1 MDIAIFAAATVI
13 SIGVAV
19 YMYALSNIKKIKAN
33 WPEYRCNPIYMPMA
47 GLVGQDVFTNF
58 TGCIMK
64 NFQDY
69 AGFMMDPIM
78 SLFSDLTS
86 GVTEISGA
94 MDDMRGMMS
103 DVRGG
108 FLGIVGT
115 VFGKIENL
123 MSQFQYII
131 IRMRTLLARVIGIM
145 MSFMYIFY
153 GGMQTGESVGA
164 GPIGKTVS
172 FLCFDPFTEIET
184 FYGEKILMSNAPL
197 GLKLKNGATVTS
209 MYMLAGAGVDMY
221 TLDGVSVSGN
231 HKVMFGVN
239 PIAVKYHPLATPSS
253 SVPILVCLD
262 TSNNRIQINNTE
274 FLDFSEDTR
283 FSKCLRRRNSVEM
296 YYNQCISPANKVSV
310 LGHQHI
316 HGVSKDTLV
325 VMRGGTLT
333 PIKDITLHS
342 VLEDGSV
349 VRGIV
354 YHSSNSFQFC
364 ELDSDIF
371 VHPRVW
377 VFDDKDNIY
386 AAPNISE
393 IKIKSTPAIIYNLI
407 TDSSKFT
414 VANDKG
420 KKFTILDQ
428 LEDLNE
434 FRSIYNNPVITSVG
448 C

>member
-1 MDIAIFAAATVI
+1 MDIAIVAIATIV
-13 SIGVAV
+13 SVGATV
-19 YMYALSNIKKIKAN
+19 YMYAMTNIKKLKAN
-33 WPEYRCNPIYMPMA
+33 WPQYRCNPMYMPMA

-78 SLFSDLTS
+78 SIFTDMSDS
-86 GVTEISGA
+86 VGEIGSA

-131 IRMRTLLARVIGIM
+131 IRMRTLLARVVGIM

-172 FLCFDPFTEIET
+172 FLCFDPLTEIET
-184 FYGEKILMSNAPL
+184 FYGEKIPMSSASL
-197 GLKLKNGATVTS
+197 GTKLKNGATVTS
-209 MYMLAGAGVDMY
+209 VYMLVGVGVDMY
-221 TLDGVSVSGN
+221 TLDGVNVSGN
-231 HKVMFGVN
+231 HKVIYGDN
-239 PIAVKYHPLATPSS
+239 PIPVKQHPLAKRSNS
-253 SVPILVCLD
+253 LPILVCID
-262 TSNNRIQINNTE
+262 TSNNRINTE
-274 FLDFSEDTR
+274 FLDFSEDTK
-283 FSKCLRRRNSVEM
+283 FGKCLRRRNNIEV
-296 YYNQCISPANKVSV
+296 YYNQRVSEDNKVSI

-316 HGVSKDTLV
+316 HGVSKDTKI
-325 VMRGGTLT
+325 VMWGGQLCS
-333 PIKDITLHS
+333 IKDIGLQD
-342 VLEDGSV
+342 VLQDGSI
-349 VRGIV
+349 VRGV
-354 YHSSNSFQFC
+354 VFHSSNSSQFC
-364 ELDSDIF
+364 ELAPGIF

-377 VFDDKDNIY
+377 VFDYTGDIR
-386 AAPNISE
+386 AAPTIS
-393 IKIKSTPAIIYNLI
+393 KIESKSTPTIFYNLI

-420 KKFTILDQ
+420 DKFTILDQ
-428 LEDLNE
+428 LEDLHE
-434 FRSIYNNPVITSVG
+434 FNTIYNNPVITSVG